1 MAAIARII
9 VTELGL
15 PPNRKLLLQFIAAS
29 KTLLSGGDRH
39 QFILLPGGF
48 LKFSIDDD
56 GLTNAPLFEQKCN
69 ANIEALKKHAL
80 TEFYQAF
87 DNEILHALKSVA
99 NYVTIGIDS
108 KGGRIQLV
116 LIYDLQNETPL
127 HWTGKTYPKP
137 DERECLIKMPMDS
150 HFTIIDG
157 KKVAVFECNDL
168 SIFNQRHQPLF
179 SPFADERRGAKR
191 RNDTEAGKMKC
202 PFIDAT
208 LDFSPDIMLHLPH
221 SEGTWGVKFAKLN
234 AWLRRKNGKGLQ
246 HFASGLCNPKLYPLS
261 GTQGGDVINFA
272 NGKWVRDTE

>member
-1 MAAIARII
+1 MATIARII

-29 KTLLSGGDRH
+29 KTLLPDGDRH

-48 LKFSIDDD
+48 LKFFINDD
-56 GLTNAPLFEQKCN
+56 LSNAPLFAPEYNTSIEVLKEQ
-69 ANIEALKKHAL
+69 AL

-116 LIYDLQNETPL
+116 LTYDLQNETPL

-137 DERECLIKMPMDS
+137 DERERLIKMPMES
-150 HFTIIDG
+150 HFITIG
-157 KKVAVFECNDL
+157 GQRVAVFQCNDL

-191 RNDTEAGKMKC
+191 RDDTEAGKIKC

-208 LDFSPDIMLHLPH
+208 LDFNPDIMLHLPH

-234 AWLRRKNGKGLQ
+234 AWLRRKHGKGLQ
-246 HFASGLCNPKLYPLS
+246 HFASGLSNPQLYPLS
-261 GTQGGDVINFA
+261 GTQGGDVINIA
-272 NGKWVRDTE
+272 NGKWVKGTE